1 MARATLAALGAMVR
15 ERRGTRK
22 LRETAKEIGIGPA
35 TLMRIE
41 SGRAPDLQT
50 FGKVCKWLGVDPRP
64 FLGLKSKLEVRE
76 EPAVYQ
82 VSAHLRADQNPKPET
97 VNALAKMIL
106 LAARQRRGSQ
116 ELPDDG
122 DA

>member
-1 MARATLAALGAMVR
+1 MARPTLATLGAMVR

-41 SGRAPDLQT
+41 SGRVPDLQT
-50 FGKVCKWLGVDPRP
+50 FGKICRWLNVDPRP
-64 FLGLKSKLEVRE
+64 FLGIESKFEVQGA
-76 EPAVYQ
+76 PALYQ
-82 VSAHLRADQNPKPET
+82 VSAHLRADQHPKPET

-106 LAARQRRGSQ
+106 LAAQRRRGSQ